1 MILLQNAT
9 AITNAKFYIDHF
21 CVYIIEVLFE
31 RKKGKKYKFG
41 KNTKKIFQDPY

>member
-9 AITNAKFYIDHF
+9 VITNAKFYIDHF
-21 CVYIIEVLFE
+21 NVYIIEVFI
-31 RKKGKKYKFG
+31 RKKKGGKYKFG